1 VKNFVVWASR
11 PHDSTYVDGVWPGR
25 PHHNTDNFRGSITIT
40 TMMFRPLLLI
50 LLVVTG
56 CATTSGPGATEP
68 GTREVS
74 RYAVIHEGPEL
85 AVALGF
91 YQATR
96 NLGNEWLIVAVELTA
111 SAGGGRAVVNRSDIS
126 AITPDG
132 RRLALV
138 SQEEFRDNYGAVR
151 IDVDRALRS
160 LPILGRYDRSQM
172 PCDRWFLRDPF
183 GGFAYE
189 EVPVNTFQLCS
200 GPLVFKVV
208 GGIQPGRWRLI
219 IELEESRVDIPF
231 ELEATD

>member
-1 VKNFVVWASR
+1 MKKLATVMA
-11 PHDSTYVDGVWPGR
+11 
-25 PHHNTDNFRGSITIT
+25 
-40 TMMFRPLLLI
+40 LLLF
-50 LLVVTG
+50 VG
-56 CATTSGPGATEP
+56 CATSSGPGATET

-74 RYAVIHEGPEL
+74 RYSLIHEGPEL
-85 AVALGF
+85 SVALGF

-96 NLGNEWLIVAVELTA
+96 SLGDEWLILATEFTA
-111 SAGGGRAVVNRSDIS
+111 SAGSGRAIVNRSDIS
-126 AITPDG
+126 VISPDG
-132 RRLALV
+132 RRLPLV
-138 SQEEFRDNYGAVR
+138 AQEEFRENYGAVR
-151 IDVDRALRS
+151 VAIDRALRS
-160 LPILGRYDRSQM
+160 LPILGRYDPSQM

>member
-1 VKNFVVWASR
+1 MTAR
-11 PHDSTYVDGVWPGR
+11 
-25 PHHNTDNFRGSITIT
+25 
-40 TMMFRPLLLI
+40 TMPLILLLI
-50 LLVVTG
+50 AG
-56 CATTSGPGATEP
+56 CATSSGPGTIEP

-91 YQATR
+91 YHATR
-96 NLGNEWLIVAVELTA
+96 SIGDEWLIVAVELTA
-111 SAGGGRAVVNRSDIS
+111 SAGSARAIVNHSDIS
-126 AITPDG
+126 VISPDG
-132 RRLALV
+132 RRIALV
-138 SQEEFRDNYGAVR
+138 SQEEFRENYGTVRVAVE
-151 IDVDRALRS
+151 RALRS

-172 PCDRWFLRDPF
+172 PCDRWFLVDPF

-200 GPLVFKVV
+200 GPLVFKVA

-231 ELEATD
+231 ELEVEG

>member
-1 VKNFVVWASR
+1 MTNMTKR
-11 PHDSTYVDGVWPGR
+11 TLP
-25 PHHNTDNFRGSITIT
+25 
-40 TMMFRPLLLI
+40 LI
-50 LLVVTG
+50 LIVIAA
-56 CATTSGPGATEP
+56 CATSSGPGTTEP

-74 RYAVIHEGPEL
+74 RYAVIQEGPEL

-96 NLGNEWLIVAVELTA
+96 SVGNEWLIVAVELTA
-111 SAGGGRAVVNRSDIS
+111 SAGGGRTIVNQSDIS
-126 AITPDG
+126 VITPDG

-138 SQEEFRDNYGAVR
+138 SQEEFRANFAQFRVALE
-151 IDVDRALRS
+151 RALRS

-172 PCDRWFLRDPF
+172 PCDRWFLVDPF

-200 GPLVFKVV
+200 GPLVFKVI
-208 GGIQPGRWRLI
+208 GGIQPGRWRLM

>member
-1 VKNFVVWASR
+1 MKRLPPLLMA
-11 PHDSTYVDGVWPGR
+11 
-25 PHHNTDNFRGSITIT
+25 
-40 TMMFRPLLLI
+40 LLLI
-50 LLVVTG
+50 AG
-56 CATTSGPGATEP
+56 CATSSGPGTTEP

-96 NLGNEWLIVAVELTA
+96 SIGDEWLIVAVELTA
-111 SAGGGRAVVNRSDIS
+111 SAGSGRSIVNHSDIS
-126 AITPDG
+126 MIAPDG
-132 RRLALV
+132 RRIALV
-138 SQEEFRDNYGAVR
+138 SQEEFREDYGVVR
-151 IDVDRALRS
+151 IAVERALRS

-172 PCDRWFLRDPF
+172 PCDRWFLVGPF

-200 GPLVFKVV
+200 GPLVFKVI
-208 GGIQPGRWRLI
+208 GGVQPGRWRLV

>member
-1 VKNFVVWASR
+1 MAGMAK
-11 PHDSTYVDGVWPGR
+11 HT
-25 PHHNTDNFRGSITIT
+25 
-40 TMMFRPLLLI
+40 LLLTL
-50 LLVVTG
+50 LLVAG
-56 CATTSGPGATEP
+56 CATSSGPGATEP

-96 NLGNEWLIVAVELTA
+96 SIGDEWLIVAVELTA
-111 SAGGGRAVVNRSDIS
+111 SAGSGRSIVNQSDIS
-126 AITPDG
+126 MIAPDG
-132 RRLALV
+132 RRIALV
-138 SQEEFRDNYGAVR
+138 SQEEFRESFAGIRVALER
-151 IDVDRALRS
+151 SLRS

-172 PCDRWFLRDPF
+172 PCDRWFLVDPF

>member
-1 VKNFVVWASR
+1 
-11 PHDSTYVDGVWPGR
+11 
-25 PHHNTDNFRGSITIT
+25 
-40 TMMFRPLLLI
+40 MMFRTLLLI

-91 YQATR
+91 FEATR
-96 NLGNEWLIVAVELTA
+96 RIGDEWLIVAVELTA
-111 SAGGGRAVVNRSDIS
+111 SAGSGRAIVNRSDIS
-126 AITPDG
+126 VISPDG
-132 RRLALV
+132 RRFILV
-138 SQEEFRDNYGAVR
+138 SQDVFRENYGAVR
-151 IDVDRALRS
+151 VAVDRALRS

-172 PCDRWFLRDPF
+172 PCDRWFLVDPF

-200 GPLVFKVV
+200 GPLAFRIA

-231 ELEATD
+231 EIEGTN

>member
-1 VKNFVVWASR
+1 MKRIAS
-11 PHDSTYVDGVWPGR
+11 
-25 PHHNTDNFRGSITIT
+25 FAAL
-40 TMMFRPLLLI
+40 FLI
-50 LLVVTG
+50 TG
-56 CATTSGPGATEP
+56 CATSSGPGTTEP
-68 GTREVS
+68 GTRQVS

-91 YQATR
+91 HYATR
-96 NLGNEWLIVAVELTA
+96 SIGDEWLILAVELTA
-111 SAGGGRAVVNRSDIS
+111 ADGSGRAVVNHSDIS

-138 SQEEFRDNYGAVR
+138 SQEEFRERYGEFRVALER
-151 IDVDRALRS
+151 SLRS

-208 GGIQPGRWRLI
+208 GGIQPGRWRLVI
-219 IELEESRVDIPF
+219 DLEESRVDVPF
-231 ELEATD
+231 ELEAER

>member
-1 VKNFVVWASR
+1 M
-11 PHDSTYVDGVWPGR
+11 
-25 PHHNTDNFRGSITIT
+25 TI
-40 TMMFRPLLLI
+40 MMNRTLLLT
-50 LLVVTG
+50 LLVVTA
-56 CATTSGPGATEP
+56 CATSSGPGTTEP

-91 YQATR
+91 FQATR
-96 NLGNEWLIVAVELTA
+96 SVGDEWLILAVELTA
-111 SAGGGRAVVNRSDIS
+111 SAGGGRAIVNHSDIS
-126 AITPDG
+126 VISPDG
-132 RRLALV
+132 RRRALV
-138 SQEEFRDNYGAVR
+138 SQEEFRENYGAVR
-151 IDVDRALRS
+151 VAVERALRS

-172 PCDRWFLRDPF
+172 PCDRWFLADPF

-219 IELEESRVDIPF
+219 IELEESRVDVPF
-231 ELEATD
+231 ELEADKHR

>member
-1 VKNFVVWASR
+1 L
-11 PHDSTYVDGVWPGR
+11 T
-25 PHHNTDNFRGSITIT
+25 TIT
-40 TMMFRPLLLI
+40 MRSIALLALI
-50 LLVVTG
+50 CITG
-56 CATTSGPGATEP
+56 CATSSGPGTAEQ

-74 RYAVIHEGPEL
+74 RYAVIQEGPEL

-91 YQATR
+91 HYATR
-96 NLGNEWLIVAVELTA
+96 SIGEEWLILAVELTA
-111 SAGGGRAVVNRSDIS
+111 ADGSGRAIVNRSDILV
-126 AITPDG
+126 ITPDG

-138 SQEEFRDNYGAVR
+138 SQEEFRERYGEFRVALER
-151 IDVDRALRS
+151 SLRS

-200 GPLVFKVV
+200 GPLVFKVI

-231 ELEATD
+231 ELLAEN